1 MTGRFVLED
10 DFHAQ
15 WLRKFDTADAA
26 VAELRRLEK
35 LAPAELAKEIG
46 QVPCA
51 DHCGHRELRVIEE
64 TGKEIARAKP
74 SG

>member
-1 MTGRFVLED
+1 MRYILED

-15 WLRKFDTADAA
+15 WLRKFDTEEAA
-26 VAELRRLEK
+26 IAELRRLEK

-51 DHCGHRELRVIEE
+51 DRCGHRELVVIEE
-64 TGKEIARAKP
+64 TGKEVARARP